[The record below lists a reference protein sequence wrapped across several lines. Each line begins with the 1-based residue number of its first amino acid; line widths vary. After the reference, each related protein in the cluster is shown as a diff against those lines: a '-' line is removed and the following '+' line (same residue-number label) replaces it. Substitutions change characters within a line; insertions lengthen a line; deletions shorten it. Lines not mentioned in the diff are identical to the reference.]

1 MTPLWMCHGTTMNEC
16 HHKKGLIDSG
26 TTKNAVFCYVKSGKC
41 TLDTPQKFANYADEK
56 IIGVTTLYMLKEK
69 MFNQFSEF
77 SKLATYGRP
86 FQKQYYRRYGDLGVC
101 SHGKKHFNEII
112 S

>member
-1 MTPLWMCHGTTMNEC
+1 MCHGTTMNEC

-56 IIGVTTLYMLKEK
+56 IIGITTLYMLKEK